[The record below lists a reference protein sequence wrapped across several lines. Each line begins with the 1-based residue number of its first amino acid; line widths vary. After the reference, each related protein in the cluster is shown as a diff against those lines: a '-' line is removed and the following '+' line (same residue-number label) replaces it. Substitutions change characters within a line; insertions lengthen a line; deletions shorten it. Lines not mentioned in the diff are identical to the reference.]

1 MPIADY
7 FQFKKATLTFKLLK
21 GSSPNALKNMFKYVR
36 DVSSCSTRSAV
47 SDNLYVP
54 PTKMSV
60 FKRLLWN
67 ELSAELKG
75 ANNIESFKRLYL
87 KRYFADDVN

>member
-1 MPIADY
+1 M
-7 FQFKKATLTFKLLK
+7 LK

-36 DVSSCSTRSAV
+36 DVSSRATRSAV

-54 PTKMSV
+54 STKTSA
-60 FKRLLWN
+60 FKRSFVYSASLLWN